1 MWLLLISA
9 STKSAGEFFI
19 GRITESFLMFL
30 TMHYIKKSLLML
42 HDHHL
47 RALLRS
53 DKVLKK
59 LEMSQLLCLDDSTIP
74 LLCAGLA
81 NVPQVPVER
90 DNYVGL
96 I

>member
-1 MWLLLISA
+1 MNNDYIL
-9 STKSAGEFFI
+9 K
-19 GRITESFLMFL
+19 FLP
-30 TMHYIKKSLLML
+30 KL

-47 RALLRS
+47 RALS
-53 DKVLKK
+53 SEDKALKK
-59 LEMSQLLCLDDSTIP
+59 FELSQLLCLDEKTIP